1 MSVIAIL
8 AMKEIRDGLRNRWVA
23 ATVLLLTTLALALYF
38 LGSAPIG
45 NVKATSLDVTVVSLV
60 NLSVYLLPLIA
71 LMLSF
76 DALVGE
82 FERGSMLLLLT
93 YPVTRWE
100 IVAGKFVGHMVILL
114 IAILIGYGGTAL
126 AIAMAT
132 GSSVEHWLA
141 YVIMMASSW
150 LLGGVFLALGY
161 VISALVEERATAL
174 GAAIGVW
181 LVAVVLYDF
190 GLMGVLLA
198 DTEQV
203 ISQNLFS
210 ALLAINPTDAYRIL
224 NLTGIESVSQVAGMA
239 NIGVKFN
246 LSPWLLL
253 VMLGMWIVLPL
264 TITILRFD
272 RREL

>member
-1 MSVIAIL
+1 MSVITIL
-8 AMKEIRDGLRNRWVA
+8 AMKEIRDGLRNRWIA
-23 ATVLLLTTLALALYF
+23 ATVLLLTSLALALYF
-38 LGSAPIG
+38 LGSAPTG
-45 NVKATSLDVTVVSLV
+45 NVKASSLDVTVVSLV

-93 YPVTRWE
+93 YPVSRWE
-100 IVAGKFVGHMVILL
+100 IVVGKFVGHMTILL

-126 AIAMAT
+126 AIALAT
-132 GSSVEHWLA
+132 GSSAEHWLA
-141 YVIMMASSW
+141 YIVMMASSW

-161 VISALVEERATAL
+161 VISSLVQERATAL

-181 LVAVVLYDF
+181 LTAVVLYDF
-190 GLMGVLLA
+190 ALMGVLLA
-198 DTEQV
+198 DREQA

-210 ALLAINPTDAYRIL
+210 ALLAINPTDAYRVF
-224 NLTGIESVSQVAGMA
+224 NLTGFESVSQVAGMA
-239 NIGVKFN
+239 NIGVKFD
-246 LSPWLLL
+246 LDPWLLL
-253 VMLGMWIVLPL
+253 TILGMWVVLPV